1 MKFYQKGSG
10 QKRSKQKGGGYF
22 SNSQARVDRFNG
34 KAKSLLGG
42 LLGK

>member
-22 SNSQARVDRFNG
+22 SNSQARVDRFHNKVRG
-34 KAKSLLGG
+34 WFGG
-42 LLGK
+42 